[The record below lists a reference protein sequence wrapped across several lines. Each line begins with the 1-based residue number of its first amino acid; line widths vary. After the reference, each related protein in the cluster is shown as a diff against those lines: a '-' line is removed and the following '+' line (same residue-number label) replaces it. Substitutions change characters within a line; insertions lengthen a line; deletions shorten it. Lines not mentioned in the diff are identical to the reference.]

1 MQARVKTV
9 SIRAETVG
17 VMFHYTRVTWQVGM
31 MRRPSTL
38 RPGNMASASVL
49 CRFGHSC
56 TEYSMPQT
64 VVVTGMSMSLRNEYT
79 DSAKGVLLAQVR
91 QRDLVFLAG

>member
-1 MQARVKTV
+1 
-9 SIRAETVG
+9 
-17 VMFHYTRVTWQVGM
+17 
-31 MRRPSTL
+31 
-38 RPGNMASASVL
+38 MASASVL

-79 DSAKGVLLAQVR
+79 DSAKRVLLAQVR
-91 QRDLVFLAG
+91 QRDLVFLLGKAPVKVVKRGTLYQNLCMCRTRFVLTVGGAKLVKTFIYL

>member
-1 MQARVKTV
+1 M
-9 SIRAETVG
+9 
-17 VMFHYTRVTWQVGM
+17 
-31 MRRPSTL
+31 

-79 DSAKGVLLAQVR
+79 DSAKRVLLAQVR
-91 QRDLVFLAG
+91 QRDLVFLPGKAPVKVNEEHCIRIYACVVLVLS